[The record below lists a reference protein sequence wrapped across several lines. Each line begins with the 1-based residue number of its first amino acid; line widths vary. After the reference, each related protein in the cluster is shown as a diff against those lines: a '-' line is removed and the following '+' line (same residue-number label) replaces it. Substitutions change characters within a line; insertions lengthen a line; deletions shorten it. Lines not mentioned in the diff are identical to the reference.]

1 MPSVALV
8 ETVTPIKEATI
19 ALVKAALA
27 EDIGKGDLTSLACLE
42 PDPLKAKIVAKSAGV
57 LSGLEPALITFE
69 VVDSANRIFPQIK
82 DGDSFKPGDTIIEID
97 GYNQTVLASERTA
110 LNFLA
115 HLSGIAT
122 LTSKFVAAIAGT
134 KCRVLDTRKT
144 TPGWRLLEKQAVL
157 HGGGVNHRTGLY
169 DMILIKDN
177 HIAAAE
183 SIIGAVDR
191 AREFMTTG
199 DFRLQFDRNPEDI
212 LIQVEVTNEAQLR
225 EAIEAGVDRI
235 LLDNQSTDSLKQLV
249 ELSRKLNPAV
259 LLEASGNINLETA
272 ASIAATG
279 VDFISVGAL
288 THSAPASDFSM
299 RAVSVSR

>member
-1 MPSVALV
+1 MTSLK
-8 ETVTPIKEATI
+8 ETTI

-69 VVDSANRIFPQIK
+69 MVDSANRIYPQKK
-82 DGDSFKPGDTIIEID
+82 DGDTFAPGDTIIDID

-115 HLSGIAT
+115 HLSGVAT

-134 KCRVLDTRKT
+134 RCRVLDTRKT
-144 TPGWRLLEKQAVL
+144 SPGWRLLEKQAVM
-157 HGGGVNHRTGLY
+157 HGGGVNHRFGLY

-177 HIAAAE
+177 HIAASG
-183 SIIGAVDR
+183 SIISAVDR

-212 LIQVEVTNEAQLR
+212 LIQVEITDEAQLR

-235 LLDNQSTDSLKQLV
+235 LLDNQSIESLKKLV

-259 LLEASGNINLETA
+259 LLEASGNISLDNA
-272 ASIAATG
+272 AAIAATG

-288 THSAPASDFSM
+288 THSAPASDFSL
-299 RAVSVSR
+299 RAIAPVQ